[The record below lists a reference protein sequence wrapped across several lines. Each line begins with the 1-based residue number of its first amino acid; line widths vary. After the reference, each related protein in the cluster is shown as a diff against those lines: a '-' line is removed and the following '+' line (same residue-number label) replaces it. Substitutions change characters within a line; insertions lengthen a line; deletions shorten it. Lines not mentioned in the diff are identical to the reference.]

1 MSDVLTLQL
10 PPPPSRRGGYA
21 VRVGAGVAQGLGACV
36 RQAAPDARAVGVVSD
51 DNVWSLYGP
60 RVCAALEHE
69 GLRVLPQVVAPGE
82 GSKSIEVVLGCVD
95 GWATAG
101 LTRRDAVVALG
112 GGVVGD
118 LAGLAAHLYMRGVPW
133 VGVPTSLLAQVD
145 ASVGGKVAI
154 DRPAAKN
161 LLGAFHFPHAVLV
174 DPVWLQ
180 TLPPRE
186 LACGAA
192 EMIKHALLFSRPQ
205 LDAIAAAAPSL
216 RRGDAA
222 SLAALVGASIAL
234 KAACV
239 AADPF
244 ETEPAGR
251 VLLNLGHTVGHAI
264 EQVSG
269 FAVAHGEAVA
279 LGLVAAARVSRAQGL
294 AEASLERT
302 VVDVLQRVGLP
313 TALEPWLQGER
324 AAALAAAIAHDKK
337 RGDGGTIT
345 YIALAEVAEP
355 RVCALT
361 IDAIVA
367 GAAGPPRS

>member
-1 MSDVLTLQL
+1 MNDVLTLQL
-10 PPPPSRRGGYA
+10 PPPPSQRRGYA
-21 VRVGAGVAQGLGACV
+21 VRVGADVAAGVGACV
-36 RQAAPDARAVGVVSD
+36 REAAPRARAVGVVSD
-51 DNVWSLYGP
+51 DNVWALHGQ
-60 RVCAALEHE
+60 RVRAALEHA
-69 GLRVLPQVVAPGE
+69 GLQVLPQVVTPGE
-82 GSKSIEVVLGCVD
+82 ASKSIEVVLGCVD

-101 LTRRDAVVALG
+101 LGRHDAVVAFG

-174 DPVWLQ
+174 DPRWLA
-180 TLPPRE
+180 TLPARE

-205 LDAIAAAAPSL
+205 LDAIAAAAT
-216 RRGDAA
+216 RGAEAA
-222 SLAALVGASIAL
+222 ALAPLVGASIAL

-294 AEASLERT
+294 ADAALERT

-313 TALEPWLQGER
+313 TAPDAWLQGEH

-345 YIALAEVAEP
+345 YIALADVGEP

-367 GAAGPPRS
+367 GAAATGRP